1 MCYVNLLE
9 SIKQYIAY
17 THVVYICVCYAYLSF
32 THPIVYDFFCCLRHV
47 WKGHQGATPSIHMC
61 SIRCSKP
68 QGHQGPPTSCRGGK
82 PLSEIIAEELAAE
95 GLVEGW
101 AFLPGS
107 SPAPILAPKSASLG
121 FMRPDRMFR

>member
-9 SIKQYIAY
+9 SIEQYIAY
-17 THVVYICVCYAYLSF
+17 THVVYICVTPYVFLLHDAVSHLDCTMGKNTAS
-32 THPIVYDFFCCLRHV
+32 IMCSMQ
-47 WKGHQGATPSIHMC
+47 QG

-68 QGHQGPPTSCRGGK
+68 HGHQGPPGICMRGK

-95 GLVEGW
+95 GLGEGW